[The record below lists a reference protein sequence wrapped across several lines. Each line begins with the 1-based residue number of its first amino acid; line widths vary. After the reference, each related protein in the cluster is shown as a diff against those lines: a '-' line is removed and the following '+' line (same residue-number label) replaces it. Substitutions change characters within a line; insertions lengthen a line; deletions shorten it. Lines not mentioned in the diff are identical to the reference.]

1 MDQPKELVAV
11 VQKIERGIDFFR
23 ENFEFQKA
31 EMYLRRFESMRQQ
44 VLETKV
50 YIKLIKI
57 MKELN
62 TECYLR
68 VV

>member
-44 VLETKV
+44 ILETKV
-50 YIKLIKI
+50 HIKLIKI